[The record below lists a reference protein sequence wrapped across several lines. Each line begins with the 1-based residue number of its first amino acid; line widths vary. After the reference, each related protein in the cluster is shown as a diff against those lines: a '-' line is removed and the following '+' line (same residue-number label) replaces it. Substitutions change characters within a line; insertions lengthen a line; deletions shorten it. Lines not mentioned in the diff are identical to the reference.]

1 MKKLIGLKK
10 IKTAV
15 FISGTGSNLKNL
27 IKFSKTKI
35 SPILIK
41 LIISSSKKAKG
52 LRYPTQY
59 NIEKK
64 IVNFNNNFSENKI
77 LNYINKKNIKFIC
90 LAGFMKILSKN
101 FIKKFKGKIV
111 NIHPSL
117 LPNYKGLNT
126 YKRALK
132 NKEKFTGCT
141 VHYVTAKLDSGKII
155 LQKKIKIKKKDTINS
170 LKKKILKKELLKP
183 TKIYVK
189 EILNLIKN
197 NLINGCAN
205 ITGGGLEDNIRRVI
219 PEGLTAEINLNKIK
233 TKKIFSWI
241 KENNINDKEML
252 KTFNCGVGFCLII
265 NPKNFKKIK
274 SFFTKEYEP
283 YIIGKITSGKNK
295 IKLNEKINW
304 S

>member
-52 LRYPTQY
+52 LKYSTQY

-64 IVNFNNNFSENKI
+64 IVNFNNNFAENKI

-90 LAGFMKILSKN
+90 LAGFMKVLSKN

-117 LPNYKGLNT
+117 LPKYKGLNT
-126 YKRALK
+126 HKRALK
-132 NKEKFTGCT
+132 NKEKFAGCT
-141 VHYVTAKLDSGKII
+141 VHYVTIKLDSGKII
-155 LQKKIKIKKKDTINS
+155 LQKKVKIKKKDTVNS
-170 LKKKILKKELLKP
+170 LKKKVLKKEHQLYP
-183 TKIYVK
+183 
-189 EILNLIKN
+189 
-197 NLINGCAN
+197 AA
-205 ITGGGLEDNIRRVI
+205 IR
-219 PEGLTAEINLNKIK
+219 
-233 TKKIFSWI
+233 KIFS
-241 KENNINDKEML
+241 
-252 KTFNCGVGFCLII
+252 
-265 NPKNFKKIK
+265 
-274 SFFTKEYEP
+274 
-283 YIIGKITSGKNK
+283 
-295 IKLNEKINW
+295 
-304 S
+304 